1 MKQRLILIPLA
12 ILILLAAC
20 TPAAEGPSAET
31 DFPPTTPPLKEI
43 TPEPPSSTP
52 TAAAASDNADAN
64 TEVESGSASPAEV
77 DLSQLT
83 SVPSAEDDPVVMPQP
98 GVPDPGAAAAHQAA
112 QDLAARTAV
121 DVMDIQIVTMEES
134 EWPDGALGCPAP
146 GKNYLNAVTPGYRIT
161 LESSGTQ
168 YIYHTD
174 LDNNYILCGA
184 DGLPVSP

>member
-20 TPAAEGPSAET
+20 TPAAEEPSAEK
-31 DFPPTTPPLKEI
+31 DSPPTTPPLKEI
-43 TPEPPSSTP
+43 TPEPPPSTP
-52 TAAAASDNADAN
+52 TEAAAPDNADAN

-112 QDLAARTAV
+112 QDLAATHR
-121 DVMDIQIVTMEES
+121 
-134 EWPDGALGCPAP
+134 G
-146 GKNYLNAVTPGYRIT
+146 
-161 LESSGTQ
+161 
-168 YIYHTD
+168 
-174 LDNNYILCGA
+174 
-184 DGLPVSP
+184 